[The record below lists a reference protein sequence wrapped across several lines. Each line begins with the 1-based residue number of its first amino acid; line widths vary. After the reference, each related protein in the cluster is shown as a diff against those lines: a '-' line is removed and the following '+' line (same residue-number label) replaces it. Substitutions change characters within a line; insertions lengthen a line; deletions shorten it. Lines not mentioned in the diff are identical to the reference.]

1 MKVCLTFL
9 LLSLMMS
16 ASANTSIESK
26 LNADISS
33 CSDEAGK
40 VAWWLLGVNPTWRM
54 TYNECLRSRLNKVA
68 QKSNKLALLQLKLEE
83 ECFQG
88 YSDGSNAHMN
98 LSMSVVHIL
107 NKASDSHMQKQR
119 TSRDIEANLENY
131 YEKIAHSEKQ
141 IKKLKKI
148 KKNLQK

>member
-1 MKVCLTFL
+1 MKSLPLVLFL
-9 LLSLMMS
+9 SCMS
-16 ASANTSIESK
+16 FAHAETPAERK
-26 LNADISS
+26 LNSDISS
-33 CSDEAGK
+33 CSDKAGK

-54 TYNECLRSRLNKVA
+54 SYNECLRARLNKVA
-68 QKSNKLALLQLKLEE
+68 QESNKLALLQLKLEE

-88 YSDGSNAHMN
+88 GHNVSNAHMD

-107 NKASDSHMQKQR
+107 NKASDTHMQKQR

-131 YEKIAHSEKQ
+131 YEKIGHSQKQ
-141 IKKLKKI
+141 IRKLKHI